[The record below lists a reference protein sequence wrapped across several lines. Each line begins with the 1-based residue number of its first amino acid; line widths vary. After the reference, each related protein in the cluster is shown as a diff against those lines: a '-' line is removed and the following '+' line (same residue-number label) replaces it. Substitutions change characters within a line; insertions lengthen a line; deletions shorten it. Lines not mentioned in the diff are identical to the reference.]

1 MAINGN
7 GVPLDFN
14 KTDLVPRLTIF
25 AEDDSIFSNE
35 LVDVILPEK
44 ELYSIK
50 YRIMLYDTQDV
61 CTLLYY
67 LSAIKEVYMLQ
78 IFISQF

>member
-35 LVDVILPEK
+35 LVDVILPE
-44 ELYSIK
+44 
-50 YRIMLYDTQDV
+50 RN
-61 CTLLYY
+61 CT
-67 LSAIKEVYMLQ
+67 V
-78 IFISQF
+78 